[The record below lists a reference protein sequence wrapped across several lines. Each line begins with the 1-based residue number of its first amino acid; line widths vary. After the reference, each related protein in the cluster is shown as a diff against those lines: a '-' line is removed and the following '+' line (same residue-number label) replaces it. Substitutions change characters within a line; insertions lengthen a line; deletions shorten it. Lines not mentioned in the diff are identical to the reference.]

1 MPPRG
6 RMDAR
11 ANGVLATLASRG
23 ARPAHDEEVALR
35 RVLPYRRGVLLPR
48 LFFCACR
55 LRAEAVA
62 GTRRRAPIAGAWN
75 GPRSCRGAENSPC
88 DSARLLAASPYFH
101 AGAWTRGSSRT
112 LPISWARTL
121 MVSSPSTGAE
131 RHTITSPGF
140 TGLTPS
146 GVPV

>member
-11 ANGVLATLASRG
+11 VKPT
-23 ARPAHDEEVALR
+23 HDEQVGSLR
-35 RVLPYRRGVLLPR
+35 RGSTLPPRRFAALALFLRLLLTGGSR
-48 LFFCACR
+48 CGHA
-55 LRAEAVA
+55 RASA
-62 GTRRRAPIAGAWN
+62 RAGAWMDR
-75 GPRSCRGAENSPC
+75 GLVVAQKIYGVILLGFSPRLRIF
-88 DSARLLAASPYFH
+88 Y

-121 MVSSPSTGAE
+121 TVSSPSAGAE